1 MSQPAAH
8 RRRRAVQREFARISK
23 HYSRAAARR
32 GAGREARAIVQWLCP
47 QPDERVLDAACGP
60 ARLAR
65 AFAPHVAE
73 VHGLDLCP
81 HMVEAGR
88 RLVRPN
94 GAPILLAVGD
104 LECLPYGHRGFDL
117 IVSAYVFANLPHPM
131 RVLREFRRALGPGG
145 RIAIVDVVAPE
156 NRAQHLLLNRLE
168 SMRGRLPT
176 RLRSASEFQR
186 LFRQAGFRVES
197 KCFHQRRTR
206 FRDWLRLSPAAA
218 RPTRA
223 RLLRRKIL
231 ESVGKGGVEFEVRRV
246 AGEVILYHKT
256 AWFLVRPSRS

>member
-47 QPDERVLDAACGP
+47 RPDERVLDAACGP

-65 AFAPHVAE
+65 AFASHVKV

-104 LECLPYGHRGFDL
+104 LECLPYFHRGFDL
-117 IVSAYVFANLPHPM
+117 IVSAYVFANLPHPL
-131 RVLREFRRALGPGG
+131 RVLREFRRVLGPGG
-145 RIAIVDVVAPE
+145 RIAMVDVVAPE
-156 NRAQHLLLNRLE
+156 NRAQRLLLNRLE
-168 SMRGRLPT
+168 SMRGQIPT
-176 RLRSASEFQR
+176 RLRSASQFQR
-186 LFRQAGFRVES
+186 LFEQAGLRIES
-197 KCFHQRRTR
+197 TRFHRRRAR
-206 FRDWLRLSPAAA
+206 FRDWLKLSPGAA
-218 RPTRA
+218 RPERA
-223 RLLRRKIL
+223 RVVRRMIL
-231 ESVGKGGVEFEVRRV
+231 EWLENGDAEFAVRRV
-246 AGEVILYHKT
+246 AGEVFLYHKT
-256 AWFLVRPSRS
+256 AWFLVRPSRA